1 VDHLSKLVRTVRWY
15 LIGVFLAYDILVVA
29 LWWMFAHVLSQRLT
43 DIQILIALGLLS
55 PVLILVFAF
64 ISAAYV
70 TSPLR
75 AIWQTILHISP
86 TEHNIAPPKIESLR
100 LGRELVASLSAQIY
114 QLASNAE
121 TMKKIAQ
128 KQSHDLTGNFIANN
142 MPLPLIIL
150 NKYDMI
156 MFANNAATTYLG
168 QPLAEVIGKNAYT
181 VLDVSF
187 QSADTL
193 ETWLKTAKQ
202 ESATAVKSWERVKFG
217 NIGEGQP
224 NRYLDLAAFYNR
236 DNPDN
241 IETMLVLFDHTA
253 QYSKDDDVMSVL
265 ALSVHELRTPLTLLR
280 GYIETF
286 QDELQDQLDPEL
298 TDFMF
303 KMNASAQQLT
313 AFVNNILN
321 VARVDGDQLVLELH
335 EEKWDEIIRSAANT
349 LALRAKVRGITLEFS
364 IASGLPTVGVDRVS
378 IYEVISNLVD
388 NAIKY
393 SSNGKR
399 IRIDTR
405 LNQEGLVETTVQDW
419 GVGIPTAIVPN
430 LFTKF
435 YRNHRNKSQIGGT
448 GLGLYLSKAIVGA
461 HGGNIW
467 VRSKDGQ
474 GSTFGF
480 TVLPY
485 SKLDAERKASGNQD
499 ITRGAHGWIKNHSLY
514 RR

>member
-1 VDHLSKLVRTVRWY
+1 VDHLSKLIRTVRLY
-15 LIGVFLAYDILVVA
+15 LILIFFAYDVLVVG
-29 LWWMFAHVLSQRLT
+29 LWWLFTHVLSQQLN
-43 DIQILIALGLLS
+43 DLEVVIALAIVSPILIT
-55 PVLILVFAF
+55 VFAHVTADF
-64 ISAAYV
+64 IV
-70 TSPLR
+70 SPLR
-75 AIWQTILHISP
+75 VLWQTILHISP
-86 TEHNIAPPKIESLR
+86 TEHNVAPPSTGSLK

-114 QLASNAE
+114 QLASVAE
-121 TMKKIAQ
+121 TVESVAKKH
-128 KQSHDLTGNFIANN
+128 STELSSNFIANN
-142 MPLPLIIL
+142 LPLPLIIL
-150 NKYDMI
+150 NQYDMI
-156 MFANNAATTYLG
+156 MFANEAAVKYVG
-168 QPLAEVIGKNAYT
+168 QPVIDILGKSAFT
-181 VLDVSF
+181 LLDMSF
-187 QSADTL
+187 ETTDTL
-193 ETWLKTAKQ
+193 DSWLKQ
-202 ESATAVKSWERVKFG
+202 SRHEVATATKSWERVKLSAP
-217 NIGEGQP
+217 EGQMT
-224 NRYLDLAAFYNR
+224 RYFDLAAYYNKG
-236 DNPDN
+236 NPN
-241 IETMLVLFDHTA
+241 KVETMLVLFDRTA
-253 QYSKDDDVMSVL
+253 DYSQDDQIMSFM

-286 QDELQDQLDPEL
+286 QDELKGTLDPEM

-321 VARVDGDQLVLELH
+321 VARVDGDQLTLELH
-335 EEKWDEIIRSAANT
+335 EEKWDEIIRGAANA

-364 IASGLPTVGVDRVS
+364 IAPGLPTVGVDRVS

-393 SSNGKR
+393 SSNGKK

-405 LNQEGLVETTVQDW
+405 LAADGLVETTVQDW
-419 GVGIPTAIVPN
+419 GVGIPTAVVPN
-430 LFTKF
+430 LFNKF
-435 YRNHRNKSQIGGT
+435 YRNHRNQAQIGGT

-467 VRSKDGQ
+467 VRSKDGE

-485 SKLDAERKASGNQD
+485 TQLAAEQKASGNQD

>member
-1 VDHLSKLVRTVRWY
+1 MDHLSKVVRTVRWY
-15 LIGVFLAYDILVVA
+15 LMVIFLAYDAMVVGLWWLLGHVVSHPLSDTQILVA
-29 LWWMFAHVLSQRLT
+29 LVVISPA
-43 DIQILIALGLLS
+43 LI
-55 PVLILVFAF
+55 IIFAF
-64 ISAAYV
+64 ITAVFV
-70 TSPLR
+70 TSPLK

-86 TEHNIAPPKIESLR
+86 TEHNIAAPKLASLR

-114 QLASNAE
+114 QLANVAE
-121 TMKKIAQ
+121 SVEDVAKKH
-128 KQSHDLTGNFIANN
+128 SHDLNANFIANN
-142 MPLPLIIL
+142 LPLPLIIL

-156 MFANNAATTYLG
+156 MFANAAATKYLN
-168 QPLAEVIGKNAYT
+168 QPLPEIIGKNAYT
-181 VLDVSF
+181 IMDVAF
-187 QSADTL
+187 ETADTL
-193 ETWLKTAKQ
+193 DSWLKQVKQ
-202 ESATAVKSWERVKFG
+202 ESATASKSWERVKLSA
-217 NIGEGQP
+217 EGAP
-224 NRYLDLAAFYNR
+224 PRYLDLAAFYNK
-236 DNPDN
+236 DNPSN
-241 IETMLVLFDHTA
+241 VETMLVLFDHTVE
-253 QYSKDDDVMSVL
+253 YGKDDQIMSFM

-286 QDELQDQLDPEL
+286 QDELKGKLDPEM

-303 KMNASAQQLT
+303 KMNASAQQLA

-321 VARVDGDQLVLELH
+321 VARVDGDQLMLELH
-335 EEKWDEIIRSAANT
+335 EEKWGEIIRSAANT

-364 IASGLPTVGVDRVS
+364 IAPNLPTVGVDRVS

-393 SSNGKR
+393 SSNSKR

-405 LNQEGLVETTVQDW
+405 LTQDGMVETTVQDW
-419 GVGIPTAIVPN
+419 GVGIPTSIVPN

-435 YRNHRNKSQIGGT
+435 YRNHRNQLQIGGT
-448 GLGLYLSKAIVGA
+448 GLGLYLSKAIVTA

-467 VRSKDGQ
+467 VRSKDGE

-480 TVLPY
+480 TILPY
-485 SKLDAERKASGNQD
+485 SQLTAERKASGNQD

>member
-1 VDHLSKLVRTVRWY
+1 MDHLSKLVRTVRWY
-15 LIGVFLAYDILVVA
+15 LIGIFFAYDLLVVA
-29 LWWMFAHVLSQRLT
+29 LWWLFEHVLTHRLS
-43 DIQILIALGLLS
+43 DIQVLIALVLLS
-55 PVLILVFAF
+55 PVLIVVFAF
-64 ISAAYV
+64 ITAAYV
-70 TSPLR
+70 TSPLK

-86 TEHNIAPPKIESLR
+86 TEHNIAPPKVESLR

-114 QLASNAE
+114 QLANMAE
-121 TMKKIAQ
+121 TIEKTAKTH
-128 KQSHDLTGNFIANN
+128 SNDLSGNFIANN
-142 MPLPLIIL
+142 LPLPLIIL

-156 MFANNAATTYLG
+156 MFANTTATTYLG
-168 QPLAEVIGKNAYT
+168 FPLAEVIGKNAYT
-181 VLDVSF
+181 LLDMAF
-187 QSADTL
+187 QTPDTL
-193 ETWLKTAKQ
+193 ESWLKQVKQ
-202 ESATAVKSWERVKFG
+202 ETATAVKTWEQVKFTAAS
-217 NIGEGQP
+217 EGQS
-224 NRYLDLAAFYNR
+224 NRYFDLAAFYNR
-236 DNPDN
+236 DNPSN
-241 IETMLVLFDHTA
+241 VETMLVLFDHTA
-253 QYSKDDDVMSVL
+253 QYSKDDEVMSFL

-286 QDELQDQLDPEL
+286 QDELKDKLDPEL

-335 EEKWDEIIRSAANT
+335 EEKWDEIVRSAANT
-349 LALRAKVRGITLEFS
+349 LALRAKVRGISLEFS
-364 IASGLPTVGVDRVS
+364 IAPNLPTVGVDRVS

-419 GVGIPTAIVPN
+419 GVGIPTSIVPN

-435 YRNHRNKSQIGGT
+435 YRNHRNQAQIGGT
-448 GLGLYLSKAIVGA
+448 GLGLYLSKAIVSA

-467 VRSKDGQ
+467 VRSKDGE

-480 TVLPY
+480 TILPY
-485 SKLDAERKASGNQD
+485 AQLTAERKASGNQD